1 MNETKPEKFESKTIT
16 HCIQPTENNNM
27 NTTQSMNAGVAI
39 GLTQGSNAAFPARAA
54 RPAATPA
61 ARKKTL
67 ALGLLAVAS
76 CAAVVLWFK
85 AAVVIS
91 ETLASLDAVFNAFYT

>member
-1 MNETKPEKFESKTIT
+1 
-16 HCIQPTENNNM
+16 
-27 NTTQSMNAGVAI
+27 MNADVAI
-39 GLTQGSNAAFPARAA
+39 GLAQGSNPAFPARAA

-85 AAVVIS
+85 AAVIINDVLVAI
-91 ETLASLDAVFNAFYT
+91 DAAYNNFYT

>member
-1 MNETKPEKFESKTIT
+1 
-16 HCIQPTENNNM
+16 
-27 NTTQSMNAGVAI
+27 
-39 GLTQGSNAAFPARAA
+39 
-54 RPAATPA
+54 
-61 ARKKTL
+61 
-67 ALGLLAVAS
+67 VAS

>member
-1 MNETKPEKFESKTIT
+1 MNESKQEKFESKAIT

-27 NTTQSMNAGVAI
+27 NTTQSMNADVAI
-39 GLTQGSNAAFPARAA
+39 GLAQGSNPAFPARAA

-85 AAVVIS
+85 AAVIINDVLVAI
-91 ETLASLDAVFNAFYT
+91 DAAYNNFYT